1 MKTYHYLLN
10 QSPVIDVWLVSSPLL
25 LKSLRN
31 TCLSLCSVAF
41 VRLGPVS
48 LVVQWWGIHLPT
60 QETRIRSLGR
70 EDPLEKGMATR
81 SSIRAWRILWTE
93 EAGGPQRRGQ
103 SRTGWAHSRRGRA
116 PVLPPL
122 CASAPLWL
130 GLGIAEFSP
139 ATMASAL
146 RWGPPTAKV
155 NCWHVVCVAWAKH
168 GPKPQRVYFKFYLSI
183 FGRIGS
189 SLLYASFL

>member
-25 LKSLRN
+25 LKSLSN

-48 LVVQWWGIHLPT
+48 LVVQRWGIHLPT

-81 SSIRAWRILWTE
+81 SSIRPE
-93 EAGGPQRRGQ
+93 ESHGQRRLAGP
-103 SRTGWAHSRRGRA
+103 SAGVRVGPAHSRRGRA